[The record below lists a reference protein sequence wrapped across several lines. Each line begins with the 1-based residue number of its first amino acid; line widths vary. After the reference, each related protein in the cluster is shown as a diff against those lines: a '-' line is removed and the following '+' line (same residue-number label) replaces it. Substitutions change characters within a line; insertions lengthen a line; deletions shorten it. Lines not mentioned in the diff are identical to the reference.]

1 MNAALS
7 EDTAGWPP
15 EQTVF
20 AVPTIELR
28 VLPGEHPVRL
38 RHLDA
43 IEANW
48 DQEIA
53 ANPML
58 YDGRMVLQHRMS
70 IDPSGITGE
79 AYVVPFST
87 FLWWRKQM
95 GQGTGMHVFAYPV
108 IASSDG
114 ALIAIR
120 MGEHTANP
128 GSVYF
133 AAGSLDEHD
142 IFDGRC
148 DVDRNMAREVS
159 EETGL
164 DLGEAVPEGGYHG
177 VCSGRTVTLFRV
189 FRFARTA
196 EELVAAIER
205 HMVETDDQE
214 ISAAVTIRSADPAAQ
229 PYHGAMPRILTWFF
243 EERS

>member
-7 EDTAGWPP
+7 EDTTGWPP

-20 AVPTIELR
+20 AVPAIDLA

-38 RHLDA
+38 RNLDA

-48 DQEIA
+48 DQEVA

-58 YDGRMVLQHRMS
+58 YDGRMVLQHRLS
-70 IDPSGITGE
+70 IGPEGIVGE

-95 GQGTGMHVFAYPV
+95 GGAAGMHVFAYPV

-120 MGEHTANP
+120 MGAHTANA
-128 GSVYF
+128 GAVYF
-133 AAGSLDEHD
+133 AAGSLDEND
-142 IFDGRC
+142 IIGGRC

-164 DLGEAVPEGGYHG
+164 DLSEAASEGGYHA
-177 VCSGRTVTLFRV
+177 VCNGRTVTLLRL

-196 EELVAAIER
+196 EELVADIER
-205 HMVETDDQE
+205 HMVDADDQE
-214 ISAAVTIRSADPAAQ
+214 IAGAVIIRSADPAAQ
-229 PYHGAMPRILTWFF
+229 PYHGSMVPILNWFF
-243 EERS
+243 ETQG